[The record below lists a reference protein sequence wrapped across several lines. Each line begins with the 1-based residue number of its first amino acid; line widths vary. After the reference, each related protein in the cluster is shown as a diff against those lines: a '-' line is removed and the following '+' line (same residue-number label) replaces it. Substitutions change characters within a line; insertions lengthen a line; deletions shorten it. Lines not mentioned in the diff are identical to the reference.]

1 MRLAVPALLSTAIV
15 LVGCGTTTKTVTTTR
30 TRTMTV
36 TTTTTATVTQPSSTT
51 ATQLGVQNT
60 TYFGQIVSITPV
72 DATRY
77 LLVLKP
83 EQFLVGVTAGV
94 AFAAQQ
100 GTQCAP
106 LLCPG
111 PPDDHVVV
119 PAGSKRLTFVL
130 PAKTRGTVLTTGGGN
145 FQTTTVSAAQLSA
158 LVGGA
163 KTPKLIEP
171 LVSGVWLAVDV
182 DKITSFAQQFQP

>member
-1 MRLAVPALLSTAIV
+1 MRVAVLALIGAALVFA
-15 LVGCGTTTKTVTTTR
+15 GCGTTTKTVTTTK
-30 TRTMTV
+30 TRTVTV
-36 TTTTTATVTQPSSTT
+36 TRTTTVQSSPAA
-51 ATQLGVQNT
+51 ATQLGAQNT
-60 TYFGQIVSITPV
+60 SYFGQIVSITAV
-72 DATRY
+72 DAKRY

-100 GTQCAP
+100 GTQCQP

-111 PPDDHVVV
+111 PPDDHLVL
-119 PAGSKRLTFVL
+119 PAGTKQLTFVL
-130 PAKTRGTVLTTGGGN
+130 PATTRGTVLTVGGGN
-145 FQTTTVSAAQLSA
+145 FQTTNVSAAQLAA

-182 DKITSFAQQFQP
+182 DKVTSFAQQFQP

>member
-1 MRLAVPALLSTAIV
+1 MRPAALALLATTIAV
-15 LVGCGTTTKTVTTTR
+15 AGCGTTTKTVTTLTTNTR
-30 TRTMTV
+30 TVTV
-36 TTTTTATVTQPSSTT
+36 TTTVAQPPP
-51 ATQLGVQNT
+51 ATQLGAQNT
-60 TYFGQIVSITPV
+60 TYFGQIVSITV
-72 DATRY
+72 LDAKRY

-100 GTQCAP
+100 GTQCQP

-111 PPDDHVVV
+111 PPDDHLVV
-119 PAGSKRLTFVL
+119 PAGGKQLTFVL
-130 PAKTRGTVLTTGGGN
+130 PATTTGTVLTVGGGN
-145 FQTTTVSAAQLSA
+145 FRTTKISAAELAA

-163 KTPKLIEP
+163 KKPQLIEP
-171 LVSGVWLAVDV
+171 LLSGVWLAVDV

>member
-1 MRLAVPALLSTAIV
+1 MRLVALALLSATIV
-15 LVGCGTTTKTVTTTR
+15 LAGCGTTTKTVTTTR
-30 TRTMTV
+30 TRTVRV
-36 TTTTTATVTQPSSTT
+36 TTTVAQPPPSTPT
-51 ATQLGVQNT
+51 RLGAQNA
-60 TYFGQIVSITPV
+60 TYFGQIVSIAAV
-72 DATRY
+72 DAKRY
-77 LLVLKP
+77 LLVLRP

-111 PPDDHVVV
+111 PPDDHVVL
-119 PAGSKRLTFVL
+119 PAGSKQLTFVL
-130 PAKTRGTVLTTGGGN
+130 PAKTTGTVLTVGGGN
-145 FQTTTVSAAQLSA
+145 FQTTKVSAAQLAA

-182 DKITSFAQQFQP
+182 DEVTSFAQQFQP

>member
-1 MRLAVPALLSTAIV
+1 MRLAVTALLSATIV
-15 LVGCGTTTKTVTTTR
+15 LAGCGTATKTVTTTR
-30 TRTMTV
+30 TRTVTV
-36 TTTTTATVTQPSSTT
+36 TTTTATVTQPTPTT
-51 ATQLGVQNT
+51 PTQLGAQNT

-72 DATRY
+72 GAKRY

-111 PPDDHVVV
+111 PPDDHIVF
-119 PAGSKRLTFVL
+119 PAGSRRLTFVL
-130 PAKTRGTVLTTGGGN
+130 PAKATGTVLTTGGGN
-145 FQTTTVSAAQLSA
+145 FQTTTVTAAELSA
-158 LVGGA
+158 LVGGT

-171 LVSGVWLAVDV
+171 LGSGVWLAVDV
-182 DKITSFAQQFQP
+182 DTITSFAQQFQP